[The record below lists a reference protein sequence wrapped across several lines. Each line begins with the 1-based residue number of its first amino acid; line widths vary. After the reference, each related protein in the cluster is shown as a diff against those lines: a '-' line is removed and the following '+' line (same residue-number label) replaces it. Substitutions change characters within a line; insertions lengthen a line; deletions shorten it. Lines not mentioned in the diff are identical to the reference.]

1 MPKIDLASEYTAP
14 ESERSLLGALYE
26 TPALYWE
33 LDLSADVFH
42 AFPHAYETLAAAI
55 EADEDELPEIG
66 DDWTPAPDPK
76 AAAATLKDLWQ
87 RRALA
92 EIQEDL
98 AARTPNQDDPAPK
111 IASDLVELAARV
123 ESITT
128 RDDAGRLA
136 YPEDLVPGV
145 LDDVREAREAYQA
158 NGDHVTGVRSGLKRL
173 DEILGG
179 FQPGLTILSG
189 GPGTGK
195 TTLALQMAADVSK
208 AGTPALYVTFENS
221 PEQLTVKGIAAT
233 GKLNSRDVKRG
244 RLPISEIEDAAATW
258 QRKAQ
263 RLAIIE
269 GRPDLTRG
277 QIRGR
282 ARRLM
287 NRFGAERCL
296 IIVDYL
302 QLYAKAAQ
310 DLRGF
315 ASLREKVET
324 MGNELRDV
332 GMRLR
337 SPVLA
342 LSSQN
347 RSADY
352 GKKGGGSARM
362 DTLKESGDLE
372 YSADAVAFLTESE
385 ERMATAP
392 ARALNLTV
400 AKNRHGETGAVDL
413 IFRPDWGSM
422 RPESYHADPEP
433 SGDGHAGGSPF

>member
-1 MPKIDLASEYTAP
+1 
-14 ESERSLLGALYE
+14 
-26 TPALYWE
+26 
-33 LDLSADVFH
+33 
-42 AFPHAYETLAAAI
+42 
-55 EADEDELPEIG
+55 
-66 DDWTPAPDPK
+66 
-76 AAAATLKDLWQ
+76 
-87 RRALA
+87 
-92 EIQEDL
+92 
-98 AARTPNQDDPAPK
+98 
-111 IASDLVELAARV
+111 
-123 ESITT
+123 
-128 RDDAGRLA
+128 
-136 YPEDLVPGV
+136 
-145 LDDVREAREAYQA
+145 
-158 NGDHVTGVRSGLKRL
+158 
-173 DEILGG
+173 
-179 FQPGLTILSG
+179 
-189 GPGTGK
+189 
-195 TTLALQMAADVSK
+195 
-208 AGTPALYVTFENS
+208 
-221 PEQLTVKGIAAT
+221 
-233 GKLNSRDVKRG
+233 VKRG

-392 ARALNLTV
+392 ARALTLTV